1 MKYFAYNRKSTDE
14 AGNQILSLDT
24 QKTITDDI
32 ALRHGLEVIETIQ
45 EARSAKIAGN
55 RPLFTSMIARIRD
68 GEAEGI
74 IVAHLDRLARNERE
88 LADLIELRQDNKL
101 KEVRTKDKTYDS
113 VDDMYYMGIDL
124 IGAAQFSRKLAVRV
138 KEGIQTKLKRGEFP
152 TRAPIGYT
160 NKDAKIYP
168 DPTYQDYIKLAFT
181 LYAEGMYSL
190 KDVTNI
196 LYERGMRSRDAGN
209 KVNKSVVHEILS
221 SPVYYG
227 AIRSGGNLYKGIH
240 EPLISKNLFDTVQ
253 DVLHGKNKPKKH
265 TRDYMYR
272 GYLKCGVCGCS
283 LTADTKKGKYT
294 YYYCTNAKGVCTQH
308 KNYIPEGEVTKKLPE
323 VFKPFTALKGEFAV
337 LAYDQYVHDLLN
349 DETSTRDN
357 TALQLQEIDKKL
369 ERLLDLYLSGSL
381 DEQLYNVK
389 RKKLSGDRV
398 QLELQMKSQKPFDPE
413 LTFEQ
418 LELLKQR
425 ALSSY
430 TMFVEGDDL
439 VRSDLLK
446 SALSNSEWI
455 DGSITSQQYKPLWE
469 ILEKGLKSGDIST
482 MYPQSDSNRRFVP

>member
-32 ALRHGLEVIETIQ
+32 ALRHGLDVVETIQ

-55 RPLFTSMIARIRD
+55 RPLFISMLSRIRD

-74 IVAHLDRLARNERE
+74 LVAHLDRLSRNERE
-88 LADLIELRQDNKL
+88 LADIIDLIQDKKL
-101 KEVRTKDKTYDS
+101 KEVRTKEKIYNS
-113 VDDMYYMGIDL
+113 VDDIYYIGIDL
-124 IGAAQFSRKLAVRV
+124 IGAAQFSRKLSVRV

-152 TRAPIGYT
+152 TRAPIGYI
-160 NKDAKIYP
+160 NKQAKIYP
-168 DPTYQDYIKLAFT
+168 DPTYQEYIKLAFA
-181 LYAEGMYSL
+181 LYAEGTYSL

-196 LYERGMRSRDAGN
+196 LYERGMRTRDAGN

-221 SPVYYG
+221 SPVYCG
-227 AIRSGGNLYKGIH
+227 AIRSGGTLYKGIH
-240 EPLISKNLFDTVQ
+240 EPLINKTLFDQVQ
-253 DVLHGKNKPKKH
+253 EVLHGKNKPKKH
-265 TRDYMYR
+265 KREYVYR

-283 LTADTKKGKYT
+283 LTADIKKGKYT
-294 YYYCTNAKGVCTQH
+294 YYYCTNAKDICSQH
-308 KNYIPEGEVTKKLPE
+308 KDYIPEGEVTKQLPV
-323 VFKPFTALKGEFAV
+323 VFKPFTALQGEFAV
-337 LAYDQYVHDLLN
+337 LAYDQYIHDLFN
-349 DETSTRDN
+349 GETSTRDN
-357 TALQLQEIDKKL
+357 TALQLQETDKKL

-398 QLELQMKSQKPFDPE
+398 QLELQMKSQNPQDPQ

-455 DGSITSQQYKPLWE
+455 DGNIMSQQYKPLWE
-469 ILEKGLKSGDIST
+469 ILEKGLKSGDFST
-482 MYPQSDSNRRFVP
+482 MYTQLD